1 MYAII
6 MLVINMKNKGFTLI
20 EVLAVVIILAL
31 FALILVPKA
40 NSIIKGNKIKACNS
54 VLTTIESSAE
64 QYLQI
69 NYSSINGMIESN
81 GYAEVTIETLIDAGL
96 LEKNL
101 TNPMT
106 SEPIARTSIVRIYN
120 NGASYNYEV
129 MGVECK

>member
-1 MYAII
+1 MYDII
-6 MLVINMKNKGFTLI
+6 ILVINMKNKGFTLI

-54 VLTTIESSAE
+54 VINTIHSSAE
-64 QYLQI
+64 QYLQL
-69 NYSSINGMIESN
+69 NYSSINDIIESN
-81 GYAEVTIETLIDAGL
+81 VYAEITIGTLIDAGL
-96 LEKNL
+96 LEKDL
-101 TNPMT
+101 TNPIT
-106 SEPIARTSIVRIYN
+106 FEPIARTSLVRITK

>member
-1 MYAII
+1 
-6 MLVINMKNKGFTLI
+6 MKNKGFTLI

-54 VLTTIESSAE
+54 VINTIHSSAE
-64 QYLQI
+64 QYLQL
-69 NYSSINGMIESN
+69 NYSSINDIIESN
-81 GYAEVTIETLIDAGL
+81 VYAEITIGTLIDAGL
-96 LEKNL
+96 LEKDL
-101 TNPMT
+101 TNPIT
-106 SEPIARTSIVRIYN
+106 FEPIARTSLVRITK